1 LKSPLKIT
9 VIHLQGNHKM
19 KIDNNRL
26 AFGRHESF
34 ALRFAW
40 LTKGFN
46 ALVKDNQIFTSDD
59 STVELGVGK
68 NMVSSIRFWLR
79 ACQIIDKE
87 YNPTEIGSMIF
98 GEKGL
103 DPYLEDEGTIWL
115 LHWLLANNPE
125 EATVVFWFFN
135 KFHKPVFTTE
145 ELITSL
151 SDYVKD
157 LRLGNK
163 APSASTIKNDVS
175 LITRMYSISKPTARG
190 PLEDSLDSPMASLG
204 LMTRAS
210 DGKNFIAKSESRES
224 LPALILGFAI
234 IQVLNARNITSIPL
248 DELMYSRSEYSAVG
262 AVFRLSENDLIKKM
276 EQLIGLMPG
285 MFEIR
290 DTAGIY
296 QLYKL
301 KDADELELLSR
312 FYAKAIVEAVA

>member
-1 LKSPLKIT
+1 
-9 VIHLQGNHKM
+9 M
-19 KIDNNRL
+19 KLDTKKL

-34 ALRFAW
+34 ALRFSW

-46 ALVKDNQIFTSDD
+46 ALMADKHIFASDD
-59 STVELGVGK
+59 STVALGVGK

-87 YNPTEIGSMIF
+87 NNPTEIGLMLF
-98 GEKGL
+98 GKKGL

-145 ELITSL
+145 ELTTSL
-151 SDYVKD
+151 SDYIRE

-163 APSASTIKNDVS
+163 SPSASTIKNDVS
-175 LITRMYSISKPTARG
+175 LVTRMYSLSKPTARS

-204 LMTRAS
+204 LLSKAS
-210 DGKNFIAKSESRES
+210 DGKNFIAKSEARES
-224 LPALILGFAI
+224 LPALILGYAI
-234 IQVLNARNITSIPL
+234 LQVMNMRSITSIPL
-248 DELMYSRSEYSAVG
+248 DELMYSRDKYSAVG
-262 AVFRLSENDLIKKM
+262 AVFRLTENDLIKKM
-276 EQLIGLMPG
+276 EQLITLVPG
-285 MFEIR
+285 AFEIR

-296 QLYKL
+296 QLYRL
-301 KDADELELLSR
+301 KDISEIDLLSM
-312 FYAKAIVEAVA
+312 FYGKSMEVVAA

>member
-1 LKSPLKIT
+1 M
-9 VIHLQGNHKM
+9 M
-19 KIDNNRL
+19 KLDTTRL

-46 ALVKDNQIFTSDD
+46 ALEKDQQIFTSDD

-87 YNPTEIGSMIF
+87 SNPTEIGAMLF
-98 GEKGL
+98 GKSGL

-115 LHWLLANNPE
+115 LHWLLANNPD
-125 EATVVFWFFN
+125 EASAVFWFFN

-151 SDYVKD
+151 SDYLRE

-163 APSASTIKNDVS
+163 TPSASTVKNDVH
-175 LITRMYSISKPTARG
+175 LITRMYSISKPSARA

-204 LMTRAS
+204 LLSRAT
-210 DGKNFIAKSESRES
+210 DGKNFIAKSEARES
-224 LPALILGFAI
+224 LPSLILGYAI
-234 IQVLNARNITSIPL
+234 LQVLNARGISSIPL
-248 DELMYSRSEYSAVG
+248 DELMYSRNDYSAVG
-262 AVFRLSENDLIKKM
+262 AVFRLSENDLIKKI
-276 EQLIGLMPG
+276 EQLIKLVPG
-285 MFEIR
+285 VFEIR

-296 QLYKL
+296 QLYRL
-301 KDADELELLSR
+301 KDTSEIELLSM
-312 FYAKAIVEAVA
+312 FYGQNVAEAAA